1 MLHLLAL
8 LGVLTISFSAVFVR
22 LAAVSPVTATFF
34 RAIYAVPVLGVAW
47 FFQRSTDRRTGRERG
62 LAFGS
67 GVVLAIDLDLW
78 HESIALVGAGLS
90 TVIANVQVVFV
101 AAAAWILYGE
111 KLSAPRVLLIGI
123 VLAGVALSSGLGRP
137 DAYGTR
143 PVAGAVLAV
152 LGGLAYAVFLLIYRE
167 ANRPT
172 GSSVGPLLDSTI
184 GVAIGAVAS
193 IPFDPQFTLAPPHAA
208 QLWLV
213 LLAIGPQAIGWLLI
227 GIALPKLPA
236 IETSVLLVGQP
247 VITVIWGVL
256 LFSERLSAVQWIGS
270 AVVLAGVAVLACRA
284 EAR

>member
-1 MLHLLAL
+1 MVHLFALAGIL
-8 LGVLTISFSAVFVR
+8 SISFSAIFVR

-34 RAIYAVPVLGVAW
+34 RALYAVPLLLALW
-47 FFQRSTDRRTGRERG
+47 LPRRARDRRNRRERAI
-62 LAFGS
+62 AFAS
-67 GVVLAIDLDLW
+67 GVVLAADLDLW

-184 GVAIGAVAS
+184 GVA
-193 IPFDPQFTLAPPHAA
+193 
-208 QLWLV
+208 
-213 LLAIGPQAIGWLLI
+213 
-227 GIALPKLPA
+227 
-236 IETSVLLVGQP
+236 
-247 VITVIWGVL
+247 
-256 LFSERLSAVQWIGS
+256 
-270 AVVLAGVAVLACRA
+270 
-284 EAR
+284 